1 MNFDVFFKACFF
13 AGFLILSGCQG
24 TPQADRIALQKPSG
38 VPLRHT
44 IDRVPFYAQEQ
55 FYCGPTTLS
64 EVFEYYGHSVS
75 ANDLAPQIFIPDKEG
90 SLQLEMIAA
99 TRQYDFLPYTE
110 RGTLTKLMQLVSS
123 DIPVIVFQNLS
134 IQLLPQW
141 HYAVVTGF
149 DLTTRTIT
157 LHTGVTPNHMMSF
170 ELFEKTWGRG
180 NYWLL
185 APVPLNK
192 TSGSMNPFTYVSA
205 AYDMLEVGKGEQAA
219 AFLQTATKQWPNQWL
234 AYFLLGNYYLE
245 EQPEKAVEWFEQGYQ
260 VGQNQAAYM
269 NNYAYAL
276 ARSDNLTRALTVI
289 NEALLRFPDDD
300 NVKKTALTIKAD
312 E

>member
-1 MNFDVFFKACFF
+1 MKVNVCFKACFF
-13 AGFLILSGCQG
+13 AGFLLLSGCQG

-38 VPLRHT
+38 VPLNHT
-44 IDRVPFYAQEQ
+44 INNVPFYAQEQ

-64 EVFEYYGHSVS
+64 EVFEYYGHGVS
-75 ANDLAPQIFIPDKEG
+75 ASDLAPQIFIPDKEG
-90 SLQLEMIAA
+90 SLQLEMITA
-99 TRQYDFLPYTE
+99 TRQYNFLPYTE
-110 RGTLTKLMQLVSS
+110 RGTLTKLMQLISS

-134 IQLLPQW
+134 IQMLPQW

-149 DLTTRTIT
+149 DLTSRTLT
-157 LHTGVTPNHMMSF
+157 LHTGVTPNHTMSF

-185 APVPLNK
+185 APVPSNK
-192 TSGSMNPFTYVSA
+192 ISDGMNPFTYVSA
-205 AYDMLEVGKGEQAA
+205 AYDMLEVGKGEQAV

-234 AYFLLGNYYLE
+234 AYFLLGNYYLD
-245 EQPEKAVEWFEQGYQ
+245 EQPDKAVHWFEQGYQ

-276 ARSDNLTRALTVI
+276 ANSGNITNAQTII
-289 NEALLRFPDDD
+289 NEALLRFPDDE
-300 NVKKTALTIKAD
+300 NVKKTASTIKAA

>member
-1 MNFDVFFKACFF
+1 MKLDVLFRACFV
-13 AGFLILSGCQG
+13 AGFLLLSGCQG

-38 VPLRHT
+38 VPLSHT
-44 IDRVPFYAQEQ
+44 INNVPFYAQEQ
-55 FYCGPTTLS
+55 YYCGPTTLS
-64 EVFEYYGHSVS
+64 EIFEYYGHNIS
-75 ANDLAPQIFIPDKEG
+75 ANDIAPKIFIPDKEG
-90 SLQLEMIAA
+90 SLQLEMITA

-110 RGTLTKLMQLVSS
+110 KGTLTKLMQLVSS

-149 DLTTRTIT
+149 DLITRTMT
-157 LHTGVTPNHMMSF
+157 LHTGLTPNHTMSF

-185 APVPLNK
+185 APVPPNK
-192 TSGSMNPFTYVSA
+192 ISDKMNPFTYVSA
-205 AYDMLEVGKGEQAA
+205 AYDMLEVGKDEQAI
-219 AFLQTATKQWPNQWL
+219 AFLRTATKQWPNQWL

-245 EQPEKAVEWFEQGYQ
+245 EQPEKAVEWFKQGYQ

-269 NNYAYAL
+269 NNYAYVLAKSGNITKAHAL
-276 ARSDNLTRALTVI
+276 IDD
-289 NEALLRFPDDD
+289 ALLRFPEDESL
-300 NVKKTALTIKAD
+300 KKTALTIKSYK
-312 E
+312 